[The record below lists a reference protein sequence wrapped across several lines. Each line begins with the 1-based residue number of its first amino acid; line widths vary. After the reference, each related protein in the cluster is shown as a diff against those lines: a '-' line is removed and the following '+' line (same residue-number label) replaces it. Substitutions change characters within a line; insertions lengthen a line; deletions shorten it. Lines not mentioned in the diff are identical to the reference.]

1 MAVVLTSVKSI
12 NINMIN
18 NIFDLIM
25 PLGTVAM
32 RKYVFYEIRFM
43 VI

>member
-18 NIFDLIM
+18 NIFGLIM
-25 PLGTVAM
+25 PLGTVTM
-32 RKYVFYEIRFM
+32 RKYAFYETRFM

>member
-1 MAVVLTSVKSI
+1 MVLTSVKSI

-25 PLGTVAM
+25 PLGTVTM
-32 RKYVFYEIRFM
+32 RNEAFYETRFM